1 MDIINK
7 IKKLQ
12 EERGWSDYELAI
24 QATLTQSTIASM
36 KSRHSAPKIE
46 TLQAICN
53 AFNMTLS
60 QFFKYSLISEFC
72 HINPLLYTTPKNF
85 TLSFFP
91 FAFIILQHP
100 NSLLIIFNTSKSL
113 IFPRSQ
119 NKNLH

>member
-60 QFFKYSLISEFC
+60 QFFSEDEQSV
-72 HINPLLYTTPKNF
+72 LLTKEEK
-85 TLSFFP
+85 
-91 FAFIILQHP
+91 
-100 NSLLIIFNTSKSL
+100 LLIDNFRKLNPDKQKAL
-113 IFPRSQ
+113 ID
-119 NKNLH
+119 LL